1 VEAAQT
7 FIECY
12 PVHTIRGRMRLRV
25 QTPQVFNGLAE
36 TVKDVLDDYRGVQ
49 GVRLNPLSRSMVI
62 TYDAD
67 AVGADDLVG
76 FVQGFSV
83 EQLEARQPHR
93 PPQQSSEPSA
103 LSWWPLG
110 LSTAAVALG
119 FLAESALAPWCLAAA
134 AVPIFRRAF
143 DAIAQRG
150 KLNVDVLDAA
160 ATTVLVAQGQ
170 VTTAAA
176 MVWLV
181 ALGDFIRDITVQQ
194 SQRAIAGLFDGKS
207 QCARVLRDGKKIRV
221 NVDAVQQ
228 GDEVVVYPGELI
240 PVDGTILSGRATVDQ
255 KILSG
260 ESLPVEKGAG
270 DQVYA
275 ATVVRDGKLY
285 LQAAKVG
292 QETLAAKVVQL
303 VRDAPVRE
311 TRVQNYAE
319 QFADRMVP
327 WSFLGAGASLMLSR
341 RASVAA
347 SLLIVDYGTGI
358 RVAAPTTVLSSMTK
372 AARHGILIKGGR
384 YLEQLAQV
392 DAIVFDKTGTLT
404 LGAPEVVESVHY
416 ADGDLSSET
425 ILQLAAAAQ
434 QRLTH
439 PVAEAI
445 VRAARGRGLEI
456 PERDSSEYL
465 IGQGVEAMVDGRLV
479 LVGSQRLMT
488 AKGVAVPQA
497 SEDLRRA
504 DEAAAAPIFV
514 AVDGELCALFVLAD
528 PLRPEAS
535 AVVQALRSRGVDEII
550 MLTGDH
556 PAVAKEVAGILGIER
571 YIAEALPEQKAELVR
586 VLQAKGH
593 TVAVV
598 GDGIN
603 DSPALAQADVGIA
616 VHSGADV
623 AQETAHV
630 ALLEGNLWKIPQ
642 AIDIARESM
651 HLIRQNWDLIFYP
664 STAAIALSF
673 PGIIGPVGATLISN
687 GSAVLAGV
695 NALRPL
701 LDGYSVRSAH

>member
-1 VEAAQT
+1 
-7 FIECY
+7 
-12 PVHTIRGRMRLRV
+12 
-25 QTPQVFNGLAE
+25 
-36 TVKDVLDDYRGVQ
+36 
-49 GVRLNPLSRSMVI
+49 
-62 TYDAD
+62 
-67 AVGADDLVG
+67 
-76 FVQGFSV
+76 
-83 EQLEARQPHR
+83 
-93 PPQQSSEPSA
+93 
-103 LSWWPLG
+103 
-110 LSTAAVALG
+110 VALG

-207 QCARVLRDGKKIRV
+207 QSAWVLRDGKKIRV
-221 NVDAVQQ
+221 NIDAVQQ

-497 SEDLRRA
+497 SEDLHRV

-673 PGIIGPVGATLISN
+673 PGLIGPVGATLISN
-687 GSAVLAGV
+687 GSAVLAGL

-701 LDGYSVRSAH
+701 LDGYPVRSTR